1 MNVNEWV
8 WCVSEAYGMTGNRF
22 SAGTRR
28 ALLEKVSM
36 ENVYADP
43 ETRADIEGGVISAV
57 PPGVELQG
65 EAAETE
71 EVMRRYFFRK
81 ATYGETF
88 GLISR
93 VEQFPRASIEENYQ
107 LRNGPFINLAKTYWT
122 FKMEVCDLFPDYHDL
137 VLAQVLTR
145 VEGDIASVFFPTPGP
160 VVIWVRQRRQQQRQL
175 LERYAPEIDI
185 EAFLKNNPI
194 LGTSKGRI
202 SRRVFKERIS
212 IRCQNPDC
220 SRLIAVPNTVK
231 PLRVTCRYKGCGAS
245 FRFPAR
251 DFEWL
256 DQVRSDAHPELHKID
271 GLESYR
277 QSYGIAHPIFFLW
290 VMSSPW
296 MTRRVQES
304 VYKDLKKK
312 MPQASEKEL
321 LKAVFKTRAFV
332 GPPGPA
338 VTEKEIDKAM
348 ESINSL
354 EDLIDHLIKEETQE
368 PASPDP
374 FGIGARVDE
383 ILSAMNK
390 EGQPNKGQ

>member
-8 WCVSEAYGMTGNRF
+8 WCVSEAYGMTGKRF

-43 ETRADIEGGVISAV
+43 ETRADIEGGLISAV
-57 PPGVELQG
+57 PPGIELQG

-93 VEQFPRASIEENYQ
+93 VEQKFSRVTIEENYQ
-107 LRNGPFINLAKTYWT
+107 LRSGPFINLAKTYWT
-122 FKMEVCDLFPDYHDL
+122 FKMEVRDLFPDYHDL
-137 VLAQVLTR
+137 VLAQVLAK

-160 VVIWVRQRRQQQRQL
+160 AVIWVRQRRQQQRQL
-175 LERYAPEIDI
+175 LEEYAPEIDI

-202 SRRVFKERIS
+202 SRRVFEERIS

-231 PLRVTCRYKGCGAS
+231 PLRVTCRYKGCRAS

-256 DQVRSDAHPELHKID
+256 DQVRPDAHPEFHKID
-271 GLESYR
+271 ELEEHRRSYNVPHNLFAL
-277 QSYGIAHPIFFLW
+277 I
-290 VMSSPW
+290 VMGSPW
-296 MTRRVQES
+296 VTRRVQES
-304 VYKDLKKK
+304 VYKDLEKK

-321 LKAVFKTRAFV
+321 LKAVFKTRAFAW
-332 GPPGPA
+332 PPGPA
-338 VTEKEIDKAM
+338 VTEQEIDKAM

-354 EDLIDHLIKEETQE
+354 EDLIDHFIKEDAQE

-374 FGIGARVDE
+374 FGIGARIDE
-383 ILSAMNK
+383 ILSA
-390 EGQPNKGQ
+390 